1 MYYVIYFTSTLEL
14 SFVLLRSRVEYAIHS
29 NVHRH
34 LCQISDYDLHTYI
47 LKRCASSRANVL
59 HVFCGID
66 KRDKWKLQE
75 KLGKLLTEWTKRQIS
90 PKRVS
95 TYLFYLENAIF
106 FPNKSYSSF
115 IELKSKHQ
123 LIPLFRSQ
131 LYVLFFC
138 LCWIWWKK
146 CKKMK
151 SKSVNNRITEM
162 YKPAIKW
169 LQWKWLQLYHVLVYD
184 LDKMV

>member
-1 MYYVIYFTSTLEL
+1 MLFILTSIDIYVKYQIMICTLTFWRGVQAQERMFCTFFVVL
-14 SFVLLRSRVEYAIHS
+14 IREISENCKKNSENCWQNGQNVKFLRREFPLISFIS
-29 NVHRH
+29 N
-34 LCQISDYDLHTYI
+34 
-47 LKRCASSRANVL
+47 
-59 HVFCGID
+59 
-66 KRDKWKLQE
+66 
-75 KLGKLLTEWTKRQIS
+75 
-90 PKRVS
+90 
-95 TYLFYLENAIF
+95 LENAIF

-169 LQWKWLQLYHVLVYD
+169 LQWKWLQLCHVLVYD